1 MRQRRD
7 WSQPVVMRNRASV
20 DRRSILWARPW
31 TRDSMETAMNP
42 TAEPTRWQKT
52 ACIICALN
60 CGLEV
65 QAEGRRIVR
74 IRGDKSHPVS
84 QGYVCEKSQRMDH
97 YQNGED
103 RLASPL
109 RRKPDG
115 TYEAIDWETA
125 IREIA
130 ARFADIKS
138 RHGGESI
145 LYYGG
150 GSQGNHLGGVYADS
164 TIKAL
169 GVRYRSNALAQEKTG
184 EAWVQGK
191 MLGCGIHG
199 DFEHCEVAVFVGKN
213 PWQSHGFA
221 RSRVLLREIQN
232 DPARTLIVIDPRRSE
247 TAAMAD
253 IHLAVRPGTDAWC
266 LAALA
271 ALIVQDGLVARSWI
285 DEHTTGYAPV
295 AEALQRI
302 SVAEFA
308 TICGVDQALLRKAA
322 GRIARASSVSMIE
335 DLGVQMNLHST
346 LVSYLNRLVWLLTGH
361 YGRRGTN
368 NAFVP
373 LLSLSQSKRDGTSA
387 QSTDANRGT
396 PAPKP
401 WSRSPVTGARV
412 IMGLIPCNAIPEEIL
427 TDHPQRFRAMLV
439 ESANPVHSLAD
450 SQRMRQAMRALE
462 LSVVIDVAM
471 TETAAQADY
480 VLPASSQFEKAEA
493 TFFNLE
499 FPRNGFHLRQPL
511 FEPRPGTLPEAEIH
525 ARLVEALGELDERS
539 CRLLRRAAGLGLTA
553 FGLAFAWQSQRDERV
568 ARYAPVVLY
577 RSLAAR
583 LGAGLA
589 PAAALW
595 GICQVYVRTHR
606 EAARRAGF
614 GGSTLRAG
622 NDLFDA
628 ILTSPSGVVFAV
640 SEYQDSWQAVRHP
653 GHRINLHIPEL
664 LPELARL
671 ASGAPEQDPGFPFV
685 LSAGERRSDTSNT
698 SIRDPGWHRKGSFGT
713 LRIGPQDAARLG
725 CKEGDWVRITTR
737 RGTAQAPIEITDG
750 MHARHVS
757 LPNGHG
763 IDYRRADGT
772 VVCRGVSLNELTGI
786 EDRDPIAGTPWHKHV
801 AARLEKLDAVPE
813 AAA

>member
-1 MRQRRD
+1 
-7 WSQPVVMRNRASV
+7 
-20 DRRSILWARPW
+20 
-31 TRDSMETAMNP
+31 MN
-42 TAEPTRWQKT
+42 AIEPHAWQKT

-65 QAEGRRIVR
+65 QTEGRRIVR
-74 IRGDKSHPVS
+74 IRGDRAHPVS
-84 QGYVCEKSQRMDH
+84 QGYVCEKSQRMDY
-97 YQNGED
+97 YQNGAD
-103 RLASPL
+103 RLDSPM

-115 TYEAIDWETA
+115 IYEAIDWDTA

-130 ARFADIKS
+130 TKFSAIKARY
-138 RHGGESI
+138 GGESI

-150 GSQGNHLGGVYADS
+150 GSQGNHLGGVYGDS

-169 GVRYRSNALAQEKTG
+169 GIQYRSNALAQEKTG

-191 MLGCGIHG
+191 MTGSGIHG

-221 RSRVLLREIQN
+221 RTRVILRDIQK

-271 ALIVQDGLVARSWI
+271 AIVVQDGLVARSWI
-285 DEHTTGYAPV
+285 NEHTTGYAPV
-295 AEALQRI
+295 AEALRQV
-302 SVAEFA
+302 SVSQCAK
-308 TICGVDQALLRKAA
+308 ICGVDEALLRRAA
-322 GRIARASSVSMIE
+322 DCIAGAKSVSMIE

-361 YGRRGTN
+361 YARQGTN

-373 LLSLSQSKRDGTSA
+373 LLGLSRSR
-387 QSTDANRGT
+387 RER
-396 PAPKP
+396 PAKAAVAATAGDTAPPKP
-401 WSRSPVTGARV
+401 WTRSPVTGSRV
-412 IMGLIPCNAIPEEIL
+412 IMGLIPCNVIPEEIL
-427 TDHPQRFRAMLV
+427 TDHPKRFRAMFV

-450 SQRMRQAMRALE
+450 SERMRAAFRALE

-511 FEPRPGTLPEAEIH
+511 FEPKPGTLPEAEIH
-525 ARLVEALGELDERS
+525 ARLLEAMGELGERHY
-539 CRLLRRAAGLGLTA
+539 RLLRRAAGWGKTA
-553 FGLAFAWQSQRDERV
+553 FGIAFAWRSRRDERT

-577 RSLAAR
+577 RTLGRR
-583 LGAGLA
+583 LPQLMR

-595 GICQVYVRTHR
+595 GICQMFVRGNP

-614 GGSTLRAG
+614 GGSALKAG
-622 NDLFDA
+622 NALFDA
-628 ILTSPSGVVFAV
+628 IIGSPSGVVFAV
-640 SEYQDSWQAVRHP
+640 SEYSESWQAVRHP
-653 GHRINLHIPEL
+653 DHRINLHIPEL
-664 LPELARL
+664 LSELATL
-671 ASGAPEQDPGFPFV
+671 AAGGPPADVEYPFV

-698 SIRDPGWHRKGSFGT
+698 SIRDPGWHRKGPFGT
-713 LRIGPQDAARLG
+713 LRISPQDADRLG
-725 CKEGDWVRITTR
+725 CSDGDWVRITTR
-737 RGTAQAPIEITDG
+737 RGSAQAAVEITSELQTG
-750 MHARHVS
+750 HVS

-763 IDYRRADGT
+763 IDYRQADGA
-772 VVCRGVSLNELTGI
+772 VVHRGVALNELTGLA
-786 EDRDPIAGTPWHKHV
+786 DRDPIAGTPWHKHV
-801 AARLEKLDAVPE
+801 AARIEKARAAPE
-813 AAA
+813 VTA